1 MHNNITKF
9 IMQKYVTMV
18 YALITVYVAVIIWI
32 GYEFHRAP
40 LLDDNENPIEED
52 EDNK

>member
-9 IMQKYVTMV
+9 IIQKYVTMV

-32 GYEFHRAP
+32 GYEFNRAP